1 MTQPYLSGKHS
12 SISSILQGATFRKWV
27 HPIMTLNKCNAALF
41 VHCKRLKGGL
51 CGQGGTER

>member
-1 MTQPYLSGKHS
+1 MTEPYLFGKH